1 MVGGASYDPDSSPSV
16 HEAVRRSAHARGY
29 ARALLAALAIVSLYG
44 TSALSASADTA
55 EEYFWDAVKD
65 SKTAAPFKVYL
76 QQYPNSAHS
85 ADAEERIKEF
95 SAPPAQPPQE
105 QSLALPPPMPAP
117 PPAPKAPPQ
126 VSPAPQP
133 TPEQQAKAIHAT
145 FYAKPKAVLRDAPAS
160 DAKIRRRLYVREI
173 LKVDLESEDGQWYHV
188 GGARGGWVDVA
199 STVDAKTAEAEAWTQ
214 AAHSSRVED
223 LKAYLKEF
231 PKGGHVKEAK
241 EKLAAAEA
249 DAEAPSDAQDHQAE
263 GQGATP
269 EEREAL
275 VSVTK
280 MLRDENNP
288 APQAPHEFTANPDS
302 AGGTPP
308 RADAPAAPADVP
320 AEGSSQEARLEPGQ
334 GSQAAIPTLPHG
346 NAMEQYNA
354 ALGMLA
360 GGQFKAG
367 EEGLKS
373 IITEFPSDP
382 IIASVRYRLGDV
394 YFNQQDY
401 EHALK
406 ELQLAY
412 NLKPSSPDAPLALY
426 EMAVSK
432 GYRGETQ
439 EACSQLQA
447 VSGKYRG
454 TVEFMDER
462 IREWQRTFKC
472 AR

>member
-1 MVGGASYDPDSSPSV
+1 MGGARYDSGSSPSV
-16 HEAVRRSAHARGY
+16 HEAARRSVRAPGY
-29 ARALLAALAIVSLYG
+29 ARAILVALAITGLQG
-44 TSALSASADTA
+44 ISALSAPADTA

-65 SKTAAPFKVYL
+65 STTAAPFKVYL

-85 ADAEERIKEF
+85 AEAEERIKEL
-95 SAPPAQPPQE
+95 SSPPVQPPQE
-105 QSLALPPPMPAP
+105 QSLAQPPPMPAP
-117 PPAPKAPPQ
+117 TPAPKAPPQ
-126 VSPAPQP
+126 VSPPPQS
-133 TPEQQAKAIHAT
+133 TPQQQAKTIHAT

-160 DAKIRRRLYVREI
+160 DAKMRRRLYVREV

-231 PKGGHVKEAK
+231 PKGGHVKEAN
-241 EKLAAAEA
+241 EKLAAAQS
-249 DAEAPSDAQDHQAE
+249 DAGAPSDAQDQRAE
-263 GQGATP
+263 AQGATP

-275 VSVTK
+275 ASVTK
-280 MLRDENNP
+280 MLRDENGP
-288 APQAPHEFTANPDS
+288 APQAPHESTADPDS
-302 AGGTPP
+302 AGGAPP
-308 RADAPAAPADVP
+308 RADAPAAPAGVP
-320 AEGSSQEARLEPGQ
+320 TEGSSREARLEPGQ
-334 GSQAAIPTLPHG
+334 GNQAHLPTLPHG
-346 NAMEQYNA
+346 NAMQQYNA

-367 EEGLKS
+367 EQGLES

-462 IREWQRTFKC
+462 IREWQRIFKC